1 MRGPSSPQIFET
13 LADWSQSADESI
25 RYYSGTATYTASISL
40 SEVPRE
46 PVWLDLGQVMV
57 MARVFVNG
65 ENAGGVWTSPYR
77 VPVGKLLRAGEN
89 EIRVEVVNNWR
100 NRLIGDARL
109 PEAER
114 KTYATVNPYNADSE
128 LQASGLLGPVRLE
141 R

>member
-1 MRGPSSPQIFET
+1 MFHHG
-13 LADWSQSADESI
+13 LN
-25 RYYSGTATYTASISL
+25 
-40 SEVPRE
+40 
-46 PVWLDLGQVMV
+46 
-57 MARVFVNG
+57 VFIINFPPFLHDG
-65 ENAGGVWTSPYR
+65 
-77 VPVGKLLRAGEN
+77 VPVLVRLIDQAVCKPGAVVLALAEFCPHKKAPVLRAGEN

-128 LQASGLLGPVRLE
+128 LQVSGLLGPVRLE